1 MKNELIQTDSVSF
14 SELSKITELCLNFFK
29 RYIPNVN
36 IIDTKIGFDI
46 EYKGNELG
54 SYGIR
59 ECEFLKFFSYF
70 RKLSYYTFF
79 YKCFMVSHYFTIFII
94 LLNLGSAHPV
104 PYIHFK
110 NSHSLIP

>member
-59 ECEFLKFFSYF
+59 ECEFLK
-70 RKLSYYTFF
+70 
-79 YKCFMVSHYFTIFII
+79 
-94 LLNLGSAHPV
+94 
-104 PYIHFK
+104 
-110 NSHSLIP
+110 